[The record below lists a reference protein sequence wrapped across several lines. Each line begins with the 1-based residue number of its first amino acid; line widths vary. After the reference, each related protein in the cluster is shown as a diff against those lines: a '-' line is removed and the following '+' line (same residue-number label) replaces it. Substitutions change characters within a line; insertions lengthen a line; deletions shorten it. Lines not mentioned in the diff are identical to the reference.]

1 MSTPKVGDIFYR
13 DKHFIVFAV
22 NKHPLDSGFSCIL
35 NMSGRIETL
44 SLVEEYVDEVSGG
57 VHGWVY
63 VGNLTDIFRKVI
75 DEAEEW

>member
-13 DKHFIVFAV
+13 DKQFIVFAF

-44 SLVEEYVDEVSGG
+44 SLVDKYVGEVSGG
-57 VHGWVY
+57 NGWVY

-75 DEAEEW
+75 DET